1 MKDTFTQFIRL
12 GLVIALLGLLLYWLD
27 AAYFAP
33 RRLPPCVQEE
43 LPEGFICPET
53 LLRIPAGSSI
63 VWIDARSLSEYE
75 VKHMELPTN
84 DAFPIR
90 PGAEKDEQIIRA
102 SERLAQLS
110 ERDYVVVFCSAS
122 CSSSK
127 EIAAELR
134 ELAFSPA
141 PVYILQGGW
150 DAIRDDKAFVP

>member
-12 GLVIALLGLLLYWLD
+12 GLVMAALALLLYWLD

-33 RRLPPCVQEE
+33 RRMPPCVQSE
-43 LPEGFICPET
+43 LPEGYICPDT
-53 LLRIPAGSSI
+53 LMHVPADATI

-84 DAFPIR
+84 NAFPIR
-90 PGAEKDEQIIRA
+90 PGADKDEQVIRA
-102 SERLAQLS
+102 SGRLAALT
-110 ERDYVVVFCSAS
+110 ERDYIVVFCSAS
-122 CSSSK
+122 CSSSQ

-150 DAIRDDKAFVP
+150 DAIRDNKTLVP